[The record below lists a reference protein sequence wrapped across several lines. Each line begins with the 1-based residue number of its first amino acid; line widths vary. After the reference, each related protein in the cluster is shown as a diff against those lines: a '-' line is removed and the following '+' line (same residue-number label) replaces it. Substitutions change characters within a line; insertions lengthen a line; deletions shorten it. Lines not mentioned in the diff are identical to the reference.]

1 MNVVA
6 AAVVLG
12 PIVAG
17 LFVLQ
22 VEIFVAGGVV
32 TVDDV
37 DVVVDVGPVLML
49 PQLVGVSHLLEL
61 FWLNAVLI
69 PMLGQVPVVS
79 FVEVLAAA

>member
-49 PQLVGVSHLLEL
+49 PQLVGVSHLPEL

-79 FVEVLAAA
+79 FFEVLAAA